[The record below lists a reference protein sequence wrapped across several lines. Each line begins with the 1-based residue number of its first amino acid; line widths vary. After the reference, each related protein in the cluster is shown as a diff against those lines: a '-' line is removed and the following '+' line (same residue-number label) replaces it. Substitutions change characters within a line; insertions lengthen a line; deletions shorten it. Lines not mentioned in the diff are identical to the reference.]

1 VFCSRF
7 GRARVD
13 GACRMKLT
21 GMPSLQ
27 QLLVQQINKNSAPML
42 TLSRTPSKTRKC
54 EETDACKL
62 ASAMYKAARSRQPC
76 VAIDAGQGQPDE
88 LDKADASSSRPGV
101 AREVPGTADAPVGSR
116 VAVKP
121 ARSGQTRQRML
132 RQELQAVTRVVLS

>member
-1 VFCSRF
+1 VHASWPRPCTKQP
-7 GRARVD
+7 GHANRA
-13 GACRMKLT
+13 L
-21 GMPSLQ
+21 P
-27 QLLVQQINKNSAPML
+27 
-42 TLSRTPSKTRKC
+42 
-54 EETDACKL
+54 
-62 ASAMYKAARSRQPC
+62 
-76 VAIDAGQGQPDE
+76 IDAGQGQPDE